1 MKTPNTHLL
10 SALAAILSITS
21 LGAQTWTGG
30 TDSLWT
36 QSNNWNPAGVP
47 GGNATLVFDSVANQT
62 VNLAGATR
70 TVTLATFNSGDSYIL
85 NNGTLD
91 FTAAGSGFPGNT
103 VLQQNGTGNIV
114 FNSNVS
120 FSGISSG
127 GNRVR
132 ISGVAG
138 SGEIEFAGQI
148 SRDNSANLLISDAT
162 VRLTG
167 NTTKNLA
174 AGTIT
179 IGAGVAGP
187 GSKLIV
193 NMGNQTAQNGSLG
206 SGIIQLAGGTLEF
219 AGLGATI
226 NNVILV
232 SSGSPND
239 TIKSAGA
246 LTLNGNVATS
256 GSRTLTLDAGA
267 NSITIGGNVTANEI
281 DAATSVFTLETL
293 SNTTV
298 NGAVQNNGARILA
311 LTKTGAA
318 TLTLNGSNT
327 HTGKTTVSAGTLL
340 LNGTHI
346 ESSAVT
352 GQGYGTSGNGHYLVS
367 NGTTFGGTGR
377 ISGYNNEA
385 SSNLMYV
392 ASNAT
397 LAPGGGDIGTF
408 TLDGKNITGSNARVL
423 KMISGAMFAFD
434 LNGNISDEMH
444 FWNYK
449 TGALLLDNNAIN
461 LTLDDAVAN
470 GDYTAT
476 LFRFFGDDG
485 MTLTDSTI
493 LSGLTLGTL
502 DARITNAVLH
512 YNGETISLGYTV
524 VPEPHTA
531 LLFLLG
537 AGALLFR
544 LRRRGLQSQ
553 A

>member
-62 VNLAGATR
+62 VDLASATR
-70 TVTLATFNSGDSYIL
+70 TVTLATFDSADSYIL

-91 FTAAGSGFPGNT
+91 FTANGSAFPGTT

-127 GNRVR
+127 GNRVT

-138 SGEIEFAGQI
+138 SGEIEFAGQV
-148 SRDNSANLLISDAT
+148 SRDNSANLLINGAT

-179 IGAGVAGP
+179 IGANTASP
-187 GSKLIV
+187 ASKLIV

-206 SGIIQLAGGTLEF
+206 TGIIQLTGGTLEF

-226 NNVILV
+226 SNVILV
-232 SSGSPND
+232 GSANG

-246 LTLNGNVATS
+246 LTLNGNVTTS
-256 GSRTLTLDAGA
+256 ASRTLTLDAGA
-267 NSITIGGNVTANEI
+267 NSITIAGNVTANENT
-281 DAATSVFTLETL
+281 AATSTFTLETL
-293 SNTTV
+293 SDTTV
-298 NGAVQNNGARILA
+298 NGAVQDNAARILA
-311 LTKTGAA
+311 LTKTGSA
-318 TLTLNGSNT
+318 TLALDGSNT
-327 HTGKTTVSAGTLL
+327 YTGKTTVSAGTLL

-352 GQGYGTSGNGHYLVS
+352 GQGYGNSSNGHYLVS
-367 NGTTFGGTGR
+367 NGTTFGGIGR
-377 ISGYNNEA
+377 ISGYNSEA
-385 SSNLMYV
+385 NSNLMYV

-408 TLDGKNITGSNARVL
+408 TLDGKNLTGANARVL

-434 LNGNISDEMH
+434 LDGNISDEMH
-444 FWNYK
+444 FWNYQ

-461 LTLDDAVAN
+461 FSLDDAVAN

-485 MTLTDSTI
+485 ITLTDSTI

-544 LRRRGLQSQ
+544 ARRRGLQSQ